1 MPLGVKWLVKFVNI
15 LLRRH
20 SFGFDGQ
27 LKCIQLKQ
35 AVSSLWQVVF
45 HSVFL
50 QFGHLGKCPLAEVTF
65 DFVIAGMIVD
75 WAVGSVEREPVAGSS
90 AAPLGTKPP
99 ALHCAALCTQIQ
111 SREMR
116 SCTSNPCQL
125 TWS

>member
-1 MPLGVKWLVKFVNI
+1 MPLGGKWLLKFVNI

-20 SFGFDGQ
+20 SFGLDGH

-35 AVSSLWQVVF
+35 AVRSLWQVVF

-65 DFVIAGMIVD
+65 EFVIAGMIVG

-99 ALHCAALCTQIQ
+99 ALHCTAPCTLH
-111 SREMR
+111 SDSEARDAFMHF
-116 SCTSNPCQL
+116 
-125 TWS
+125 